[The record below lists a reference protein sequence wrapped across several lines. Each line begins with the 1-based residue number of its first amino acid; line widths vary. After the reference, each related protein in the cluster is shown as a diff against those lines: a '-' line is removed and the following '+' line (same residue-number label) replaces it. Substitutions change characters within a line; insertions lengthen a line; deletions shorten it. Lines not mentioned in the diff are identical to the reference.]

1 MLLTV
6 FKKQCE
12 RLLADCKTGRCDQS
26 SARFRLQQLTVV
38 RDNCD
43 NINRQFVMTLF
54 LQEYR
59 KYVAD
64 YFREQPSLD
73 VKPISIL

>member
-6 FKKQCE
+6 YKKQCE
-12 RLLADCKTGRCDQS
+12 RLLADCKNGTCDRN

-38 RDNCD
+38 RDNAD
-43 NINRQFVMTLF
+43 NINKQFVMTLL

-59 KYVAD
+59 KYVAEH
-64 YFREQPSLD
+64 FRVVPEL
-73 VKPISIL
+73 VKPMSLF